1 MLTNEEKLEF
11 ARMWHEQQKQNV
23 GCGTPLYVC
32 IIVSVIFFLSSC
44 ATKTKIEY
52 RDRDVNH
59 YITKVEKD
67 TVTQNTRDSIYFEV
81 IKKGDTVYATKYKE
95 KYIYLDKIQIR
106 HDTCWRDS
114 IVVQYKEN
122 VKEVKKILKIYKYSL
137 AFSILCIIFAIIKFV
152 RWLKKR

>member
-1 MLTNEEKLEF
+1 MIDKEKIEY

-23 GCGTPLYVC
+23 GCGTPLYAC
-32 IIVSVIFFLSSC
+32 IIIAVVLFFSSC
-44 ATKTKIEY
+44 ATRTVIEY

-106 HDTCWRDS
+106 CDTCWRDS
-114 IVVQYKEN
+114 IVTQYKEN
-122 VKEVKKILKIYKYSL
+122 VKEIKKIPKIYKVSL
-137 AFSILCIIFAIIKFV
+137 AFSILCVIFAILKFV

>member
-1 MLTNEEKLEF
+1 MTKDEKIEF
-11 ARMWHEQQKQNV
+11 AKIWSEQQKQNV
-23 GCGTPLYVC
+23 GCGTPLYAC
-32 IIVSVIFFLSSC
+32 IIVAILLFLSSC
-44 ATKTKIEY
+44 ATRTVIEY

-106 HDTCWRDS
+106 RDTCWRDS
-114 IVVQYKEN
+114 VVTQYKEN
-122 VKEVKKILKIYKYSL
+122 IKEITKIPKIYKVSL
-137 AFSILCIIFAIIKFV
+137 GFSILFVIFAILKLLT
-152 RWLKKR
+152 WLKKR

>member
-1 MLTNEEKLEF
+1 MTKDEKIEF
-11 ARMWHEQQKQNV
+11 AKIWCEQQKQNV
-23 GCGTPLYVC
+23 GCGTPLYAC
-32 IIVSVIFFLSSC
+32 IIIALVILFSSC
-44 ATKTKIEY
+44 TPRTIVEY

-106 HDTCWRDS
+106 RDTCWRDS
-114 IVVQYKEN
+114 VVTQYKEN
-122 VKEVKKILKIYKYSL
+122 IKEITKIPKIYKVSL
-137 AFSILCIIFAIIKFV
+137 GFSILFVIFAILKLLT
-152 RWLKKR
+152 WLKKR

>member
-1 MLTNEEKLEF
+1 MIDKEKIEY

-23 GCGTPLYVC
+23 GCGTPLYAC
-32 IIVSVIFFLSSC
+32 IIIALVILFSSC
-44 ATKTKIEY
+44 TPRTIVEY

-106 HDTCWRDS
+106 RDTCWRDS
-114 IVVQYKEN
+114 VVTQYKEN
-122 VKEVKKILKIYKYSL
+122 IKEITKIPKIYKVSL
-137 AFSILCIIFAIIKFV
+137 GFSILFVIFAILKLLT
-152 RWLKKR
+152 WLKKR

>member
-1 MLTNEEKLEF
+1 MKKEERIEY
-11 ARMWHEQQKQNV
+11 AIRWHEQQKQNV
-23 GCGTPLYVC
+23 GCGTPLYAC
-32 IIVSVIFFLSSC
+32 IIIALVILFSSC
-44 ATKTKIEY
+44 TPRAIVEY

-106 HDTCWRDS
+106 RDTCWRDS
-114 IVVQYKEN
+114 VVTQYKEN
-122 VKEVKKILKIYKYSL
+122 IKEITKIPKIYKVSL
-137 AFSILCIIFAIIKFV
+137 GFSILFVIFAILKLLT
-152 RWLKKR
+152 WLKKR